1 MSLRIIPCKGN
12 LGCQVRFRIDRNK
25 RQIRFRGSDQSD
37 LERLGK
43 GHALALREARNKAK
57 GLLFSWEIDG
67 TVRELRIRNSDLP
80 LLIKLRDHFGFMV
93 KEIRNRQ
100 VPLEGRKL
108 LARILSEI
116 SDPEKFSGLTVE
128 NYSEDD
134 GFWFLRYQ
142 GSFALFKE
150 GSLLFWSGSPAQLLS
165 RVFDFEGQ
173 EVKVKRMD
181 LGFER
186 GGEICLRANLRS
198 GKKQLIAGIIY
209 SLKNLSAK
217 KWRAEPVAR
226 KLGPL
231 TEIEV

>member
-1 MSLRIIPCKGN
+1 MGLRVIPCKGN

-43 GHALALREARNKAK
+43 EHALALREARNKTK
-57 GLLFSWEIDG
+57 GLLFSWGIDG
-67 TVRELRIRNSDLP
+67 TVREIRLRNSDLP

-93 KEIRNRQ
+93 KEVRNWQ
-100 VPLEGRKL
+100 VPVEGRKL

-128 NYSEDD
+128 NYSEDE

-142 GSFALFKE
+142 GSLALFKE
-150 GSLLFWSGSPAQLLS
+150 GSLLFWSESTAQLIN
-165 RVFDFEGQ
+165 RVFNLKGQ
-173 EVKVKRMD
+173 PIKVRRMD

-198 GKKQLIAGIIY
+198 GKEQLIAGIIY
-209 SLKNLSAK
+209 SLKNLSAR
-217 KWRAEPVAR
+217 KWRAEPVAK

-231 TEIEV
+231 TETEV